1 MDDVIRLYR
10 SRIAHSSISRTRESS
25 FQVHPVFSSSR
36 APVLPNRQ
44 APVRNPVVF
53 PGPALLRQ
61 QRKRHGES
69 VPVSRLQKKNIR
81 SNPAEVSAGCY
92 QDIQSLITSIKH
104 VSVTSFDPC
113 RLSSGSFVSKSPSWI
128 PQGRPCH
135 AEMYLSRTK
144 IPHHI
149 SRRICIS
156 VEDMFRKQGVFFQ
169 TDGSLCRPRSCA
181 WLQAL
186 ICRRKSEISSQITNH
201 SYSIADVHPTYR
213 ATSANLSICHHEKGQ
228 TAVKAALL
236 WYLSISQTRREGKKG
251 GEFHTVLCN

>member
-1 MDDVIRLYR
+1 M
-10 SRIAHSSISRTRESS
+10 RIHQYHAHGNLHFRFIPYSQAVGHLCFPIVKLPFEILQS
-25 FQVHPVFSSSR
+25 F
-36 APVLPNRQ
+36 PVLLFCANS
-44 APVRNPVVF
+44 VKGTVNPSLYQ
-53 PGPALLRQ
+53 GC
-61 QRKRHGES
+61 K
-69 VPVSRLQKKNIR
+69 KKNVR

-113 RLSSGSFVSKSPSWI
+113 RLSSGSFVSKSSSWI

-236 WYLSISQTRREGKKG
+236 WYLSISQTRREGEKG
-251 GEFHTVLCN
+251 GNSILCCAIRASARVA